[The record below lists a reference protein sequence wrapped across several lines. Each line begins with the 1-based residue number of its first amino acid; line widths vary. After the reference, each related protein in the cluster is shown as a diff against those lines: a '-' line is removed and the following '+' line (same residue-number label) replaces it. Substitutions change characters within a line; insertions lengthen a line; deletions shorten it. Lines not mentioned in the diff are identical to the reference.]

1 MKLGWRPTS
10 HQCLCSFQQVKYRG
24 KDTQTGHR
32 LRVCTGTGRNQNCR
46 IGSVL
51 CLGSCGYRRLL
62 LIGHPHLWVRL
73 LHHASAQISVQL
85 GRAPHCSKGTGSSSL
100 SISGF
105 PSISVSHVH
114 SMHEGMIVLR
124 YLCGPTGTWQGL
136 GLRNGTWKQWH
147 SICDPEKWLTM
158 GFWGGDRGRWLRDHQ
173 GTGML

>member
-1 MKLGWRPTS
+1 MKLRWRPIS

-24 KDTQTGHR
+24 KDTQTGHQ

-46 IGSVL
+46 IVL

-62 LIGHPHLWVRL
+62 LTPSLGEV

-105 PSISVSHVH
+105 PSISASHVH

-124 YLCGPTGTWQGL
+124 YLCGPTGTLQGL
-136 GLRNGTWKQWH
+136 GLRNGTGKQWH
-147 SICDPEKWLTM
+147 SICDPEKRLAV
-158 GFWGGDRGRWLRDHQ
+158 GFGGGGRGRWLRDHQ